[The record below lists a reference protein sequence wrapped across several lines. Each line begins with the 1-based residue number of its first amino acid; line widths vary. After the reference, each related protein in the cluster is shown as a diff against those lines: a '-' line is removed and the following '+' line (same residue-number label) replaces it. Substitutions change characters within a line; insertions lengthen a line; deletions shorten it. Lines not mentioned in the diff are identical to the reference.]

1 MENDDLLS
9 FKVFLSAR
17 SSLASASGRS
27 KKHSSSEAEILRPHQ
42 AEFAMGVCDR
52 VWKGSVLELQFGV
65 TPLRT
70 ALYIDSVLVALLNEV
85 VSSCKREK
93 VIPVVK

>member
-1 MENDDLLS
+1 MTE
-9 FKVFLSAR
+9 KYKKIEPVVLSAR
-17 SSLASASGRS
+17 RSLASASGRS

-42 AEFAMGVCDR
+42 KAEFAMGVCDR
-52 VWKGSVLELQFGV
+52 VWKDQCWSFSLL

-70 ALYIDSVLVALLNEV
+70 ALYIESVLVALLNE